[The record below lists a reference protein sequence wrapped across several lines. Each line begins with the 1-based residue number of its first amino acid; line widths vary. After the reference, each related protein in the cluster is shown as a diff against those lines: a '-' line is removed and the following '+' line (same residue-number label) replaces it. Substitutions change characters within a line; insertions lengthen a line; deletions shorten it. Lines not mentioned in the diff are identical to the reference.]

1 MSRSVARPVN
11 QKRRIGVLRA
21 VFLLLLP
28 ILIFTRPIADLES
41 PLVETMEQ
49 VGIFCVIFAVL
60 GRFWSIIYS
69 GGAKN
74 RRVVRDGPYSMSRHP
89 LYFFSTLGVA
99 GLGLMSG
106 SVLLTLALTAT
117 VGGILAVT
125 ARLEEEYLRRS
136 FGPEYDVYSA
146 EVPMILPNPRLFQ
159 TPERIEVALRPLY
172 GNFFD
177 ALVFLAFI
185 PVSET
190 LEFLKDEGAYPTL
203 SIW

>member
-1 MSRSVARPVN
+1 MTKPAARPVN
-11 QKRRIGVLRA
+11 QKARIGVLRA
-21 VFLLLLP
+21 VFVLLLP
-28 ILIFTRPIADLES
+28 ILVFTRPVWDLES

-49 VGIFCVIFAVL
+49 VGIYCVIFAVL
-60 GRFWSIIYS
+60 GRFWSILYS

-74 RRVVRDGPYSMSRHP
+74 RRVVREGPYSMARHP

-106 SVLLTLALTAT
+106 SVLLALALTAT
-117 VGGILAVT
+117 VGGILAIT

-136 FGPEYDVYSA
+136 FGAAYEEYAA
-146 EVPMILPNPRLFQ
+146 EVPMILPNLRLFR
-159 TPERIEVALRPLY
+159 TPERIEVTLRPLY

-190 LEFLKDEGAYPTL
+190 LEWLKDDSVYPTVA
-203 SIW
+203 IW